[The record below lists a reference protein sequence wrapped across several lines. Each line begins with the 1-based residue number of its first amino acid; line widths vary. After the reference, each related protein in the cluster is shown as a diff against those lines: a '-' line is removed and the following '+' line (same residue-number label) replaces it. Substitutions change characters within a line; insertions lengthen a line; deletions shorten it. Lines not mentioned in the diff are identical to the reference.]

1 MDIIQLIIQYL
12 PTAIQYF
19 LAFALLITV
28 VVFIHEL
35 GHYSVGRWCGIG
47 VETFS
52 IGMGKQ
58 IWGKTDKYGTLWRV
72 AILPIGGYV
81 KFYGDEDPS
90 GKKSEVSE
98 NIKDHMNFHNKSVWK
113 KIATTAAGPLF
124 NFILAIF
131 IFSIIF
137 FFRGESLVQPYVG
150 QIVDESPAYNSGL
163 EAGDEIIYADTKE
176 ILYFNDLRDYVL
188 ENPENEIELTVIRDG
203 VEKKIFL
210 TPEVVSSKD
219 RFGETGKAYDF
230 NGNAYINFNFQT
242 SSDNTF
248 SWNFWIKDDSTSNA
262 YRRWL
267 TTTNSGHLSNTVN
280 VREESNGKMALYAN
294 GLYFQTSQQNF
305 WKNGNWHMITVV
317 SDGYKTKLYYDSI
330 FLGEVNGSVTPE
342 DGLYAGGY
350 FGDGEYLQ
358 GSMDDIRVYKNAL
371 SPSDIKQLYD
381 LERVSELP
389 EEFSGVTL
397 WLDASNIDGQ
407 QNTTLNNGNKFNK
420 PGSISIHPLDL

>member
-188 ENPENEIELTVIRDG
+188 ENPENEIGLTVIRDG

-210 TPEVVSSKD
+210 TPEVISSKD
-219 RFGETGKAYDF
+219 RFGNDYSSARIGVIGSQNPEHIELKKYGLITSIYRGTYETYNLSAKILSYLGKLIAGRESIDQMGGPIKIIQISGEISNYGIIPLLALIAAISV
-230 NGNAYINFNFQT
+230 NLGIINLLPIPVL
-242 SSDNTF
+242 DG
-248 SWNFWIKDDSTSNA
+248 
-262 YRRWL
+262 
-267 TTTNSGHLSNTVN
+267 GHL
-280 VREESNGKMALYAN
+280 
-294 GLYFQTSQQNF
+294 
-305 WKNGNWHMITVV
+305 
-317 SDGYKTKLYYDSI
+317 LYYSLEVVRGKPLSQKTQEIGMQIGMSLLIALMI
-330 FLGEVNGSVTPE
+330 FVTF
-342 DGLYAGGY
+342 L
-350 FGDGEYLQ
+350 
-358 GSMDDIRVYKNAL
+358 DISRL
-371 SPSDIKQLYD
+371 
-381 LERVSELP
+381 
-389 EEFSGVTL
+389 
-397 WLDASNIDGQ
+397 
-407 QNTTLNNGNKFNK
+407 
-420 PGSISIHPLDL
+420 

>member
-150 QIVDESPAYNSGL
+150 QIVDDSPAYNSGL
-163 EAGDEIIYADTKE
+163 EVGDEIIYADNEE

-210 TPEVVSSKD
+210 TPEVISSKD
-219 RFGETGKAYDF
+219 RFGNDYSSARIGVIGSQNPEHIELKKYGLITSIYRGTYETYNLSAKILSYLGKLIAGRESIDQMGGPIKIIQISGEISNYGIIPLLALIAAISV
-230 NGNAYINFNFQT
+230 NLGIINLLPIPVL
-242 SSDNTF
+242 DG
-248 SWNFWIKDDSTSNA
+248 
-262 YRRWL
+262 
-267 TTTNSGHLSNTVN
+267 GHL
-280 VREESNGKMALYAN
+280 
-294 GLYFQTSQQNF
+294 
-305 WKNGNWHMITVV
+305 
-317 SDGYKTKLYYDSI
+317 LYYSLEVVRGKPLSQKTQEIGMQIGMSLLIALMI
-330 FLGEVNGSVTPE
+330 FVTF
-342 DGLYAGGY
+342 L
-350 FGDGEYLQ
+350 
-358 GSMDDIRVYKNAL
+358 DISRL
-371 SPSDIKQLYD
+371 
-381 LERVSELP
+381 
-389 EEFSGVTL
+389 
-397 WLDASNIDGQ
+397 
-407 QNTTLNNGNKFNK
+407 
-420 PGSISIHPLDL
+420 

>member
-210 TPEVVSSKD
+210 TPEVISSKD
-219 RFGETGKAYDF
+219 RFGNDYSSARIGVIGSQNPEHIELKKYGPITSIYRGTYETYNLSAKILSYLGKLIAGRESIDQMGGPIKIIQISGEISNYGIIPLLALIAAISV
-230 NGNAYINFNFQT
+230 NLGIINLLPIPVL
-242 SSDNTF
+242 DG
-248 SWNFWIKDDSTSNA
+248 
-262 YRRWL
+262 
-267 TTTNSGHLSNTVN
+267 GHL
-280 VREESNGKMALYAN
+280 
-294 GLYFQTSQQNF
+294 
-305 WKNGNWHMITVV
+305 
-317 SDGYKTKLYYDSI
+317 LYYSLEVVRGKPLSQKTQEIGMQIGMSLLIALMI
-330 FLGEVNGSVTPE
+330 FVTF
-342 DGLYAGGY
+342 L
-350 FGDGEYLQ
+350 
-358 GSMDDIRVYKNAL
+358 DISRL
-371 SPSDIKQLYD
+371 
-381 LERVSELP
+381 
-389 EEFSGVTL
+389 
-397 WLDASNIDGQ
+397 
-407 QNTTLNNGNKFNK
+407 
-420 PGSISIHPLDL
+420 

>member
-90 GKKSEVSE
+90 GKKSEISE

-210 TPEVVSSKD
+210 TPEVISSKD
-219 RFGETGKAYDF
+219 RFGNDYSSARIGVIGSQNPEHIELKKYGLITSIYRGTYETYNLSLKILSYLGKLIAGRESIDQMGGPIKIIQISGEISNYGIIPLLALIAAISV
-230 NGNAYINFNFQT
+230 NLGIINLLPIPVL
-242 SSDNTF
+242 DG
-248 SWNFWIKDDSTSNA
+248 
-262 YRRWL
+262 
-267 TTTNSGHLSNTVN
+267 GHL
-280 VREESNGKMALYAN
+280 
-294 GLYFQTSQQNF
+294 
-305 WKNGNWHMITVV
+305 
-317 SDGYKTKLYYDSI
+317 LYYSLEVVRGKPLSQKTQEIGMQIGMSLLIALMI
-330 FLGEVNGSVTPE
+330 FVTF
-342 DGLYAGGY
+342 L
-350 FGDGEYLQ
+350 
-358 GSMDDIRVYKNAL
+358 DISRL
-371 SPSDIKQLYD
+371 
-381 LERVSELP
+381 
-389 EEFSGVTL
+389 
-397 WLDASNIDGQ
+397 
-407 QNTTLNNGNKFNK
+407 
-420 PGSISIHPLDL
+420 

>member
-58 IWGKTDKYGTLWRV
+58 IWGKKDKYGTLWRV

-90 GKKSEVSE
+90 GKKLEVSE

-137 FFRGESLVQPYVG
+137 FFRGESLVQPYIG

-210 TPEVVSSKD
+210 TPEVISSKD
-219 RFGETGKAYDF
+219 RFGNDYSSARIGVIGSQNPEHIELKKYGLITSIYRGTYETYNLSAKILSYLGKLIAGRESIDQMGGPIKIIQISGEISNYGIIPLLALIAAISV
-230 NGNAYINFNFQT
+230 NLGIINLLPIPVL
-242 SSDNTF
+242 DG
-248 SWNFWIKDDSTSNA
+248 
-262 YRRWL
+262 
-267 TTTNSGHLSNTVN
+267 GHL
-280 VREESNGKMALYAN
+280 
-294 GLYFQTSQQNF
+294 
-305 WKNGNWHMITVV
+305 
-317 SDGYKTKLYYDSI
+317 LYYSLEVVRGKPLSQKTQEIGMQIGMSLLIALMI
-330 FLGEVNGSVTPE
+330 FVTF
-342 DGLYAGGY
+342 L
-350 FGDGEYLQ
+350 
-358 GSMDDIRVYKNAL
+358 DISRL
-371 SPSDIKQLYD
+371 
-381 LERVSELP
+381 
-389 EEFSGVTL
+389 
-397 WLDASNIDGQ
+397 
-407 QNTTLNNGNKFNK
+407 
-420 PGSISIHPLDL
+420 

>member
-19 LAFALLITV
+19 SAFALLITV
-28 VVFIHEL
+28 VVFIHDL
-35 GHYSVGRWCGIG
+35 GHYSIGRWCGIG

-98 NIKDHMNFHNKSVWK
+98 NIKDDMNFHNKSVWK

-210 TPEVVSSKD
+210 TPEVISSKD
-219 RFGETGKAYDF
+219 RFGNDYSSARIGVIGSQNPEHIELKKYGLITSIYRGTYETYNLSAKILSYLGKLIAGRESIDQMGGPIKIIQISGEISNYGIIPLLALIAAISV
-230 NGNAYINFNFQT
+230 NLGIINLLPIPVL
-242 SSDNTF
+242 DG
-248 SWNFWIKDDSTSNA
+248 
-262 YRRWL
+262 
-267 TTTNSGHLSNTVN
+267 GHL
-280 VREESNGKMALYAN
+280 
-294 GLYFQTSQQNF
+294 
-305 WKNGNWHMITVV
+305 
-317 SDGYKTKLYYDSI
+317 LYYSLEVVRGKPLSQKTQEIGMQIGMSLLIALMI
-330 FLGEVNGSVTPE
+330 FVTF
-342 DGLYAGGY
+342 L
-350 FGDGEYLQ
+350 
-358 GSMDDIRVYKNAL
+358 DISRL
-371 SPSDIKQLYD
+371 
-381 LERVSELP
+381 
-389 EEFSGVTL
+389 
-397 WLDASNIDGQ
+397 
-407 QNTTLNNGNKFNK
+407 
-420 PGSISIHPLDL
+420 

>member
-19 LAFALLITV
+19 SAFALLITV

-35 GHYSVGRWCGIG
+35 GHYSVGRLCGIG

-210 TPEVVSSKD
+210 TPEVISSKD
-219 RFGETGKAYDF
+219 RFGNDYSSARIGVIGSQNPEHIELKKYGLITSIYRGTYETYNLSAKILSYLGKLIAGRESIDQMGGPIKIIQISGEISNYGIIPLLALIAAISV
-230 NGNAYINFNFQT
+230 NLGIINLLPIPVL
-242 SSDNTF
+242 DG
-248 SWNFWIKDDSTSNA
+248 
-262 YRRWL
+262 
-267 TTTNSGHLSNTVN
+267 GHL
-280 VREESNGKMALYAN
+280 
-294 GLYFQTSQQNF
+294 
-305 WKNGNWHMITVV
+305 
-317 SDGYKTKLYYDSI
+317 LYYSLEVVRGKPLSQKTQEIGMQIGMSLLIALMI
-330 FLGEVNGSVTPE
+330 FVTF
-342 DGLYAGGY
+342 L
-350 FGDGEYLQ
+350 
-358 GSMDDIRVYKNAL
+358 DISRL
-371 SPSDIKQLYD
+371 
-381 LERVSELP
+381 
-389 EEFSGVTL
+389 
-397 WLDASNIDGQ
+397 
-407 QNTTLNNGNKFNK
+407 
-420 PGSISIHPLDL
+420 

>member
-90 GKKSEVSE
+90 GKKLEVSE

-210 TPEVVSSKD
+210 TPEVISSKD
-219 RFGETGKAYDF
+219 RFGNDYSSARIGVIGSQNPEHIELKKYGLITSIYRGTYEPYNLSAKILSYLGKLIAGRESIDQMGGPIKIIQISGEISNYGIVPLLALIAAISV
-230 NGNAYINFNFQT
+230 NLGIINLLPIPVL
-242 SSDNTF
+242 DG
-248 SWNFWIKDDSTSNA
+248 
-262 YRRWL
+262 
-267 TTTNSGHLSNTVN
+267 GHL
-280 VREESNGKMALYAN
+280 
-294 GLYFQTSQQNF
+294 
-305 WKNGNWHMITVV
+305 
-317 SDGYKTKLYYDSI
+317 LYYSLEVVRGKPLSQKTQEIGMQIGMSLLIALMI
-330 FLGEVNGSVTPE
+330 FVTF
-342 DGLYAGGY
+342 L
-350 FGDGEYLQ
+350 
-358 GSMDDIRVYKNAL
+358 DISRL
-371 SPSDIKQLYD
+371 
-381 LERVSELP
+381 
-389 EEFSGVTL
+389 
-397 WLDASNIDGQ
+397 
-407 QNTTLNNGNKFNK
+407 
-420 PGSISIHPLDL
+420 

>member
-210 TPEVVSSKD
+210 TPEVISSKD
-219 RFGETGKAYDF
+219 RFGNDYSSARIGVIGSQNPEHIELKKYGLITSIYRGTYETYNLSAKILSYLGKLIAGRESIDQMGGPIKIIQISGEISNYGIIPLLALIAAISV
-230 NGNAYINFNFQT
+230 NLGIINLLPIPVL
-242 SSDNTF
+242 DG
-248 SWNFWIKDDSTSNA
+248 
-262 YRRWL
+262 
-267 TTTNSGHLSNTVN
+267 GHL
-280 VREESNGKMALYAN
+280 
-294 GLYFQTSQQNF
+294 
-305 WKNGNWHMITVV
+305 
-317 SDGYKTKLYYDSI
+317 LYYSLEVI
-330 FLGEVNGSVTPE
+330 RGKPLSQKTQEGFFRIGMFLLISLMFFATFN
-342 DGLYAGGY
+342 DLKDLGL
-350 FGDGEYLQ
+350 F
-358 GSMDDIRVYKNAL
+358 
-371 SPSDIKQLYD
+371 
-381 LERVSELP
+381 
-389 EEFSGVTL
+389 
-397 WLDASNIDGQ
+397 
-407 QNTTLNNGNKFNK
+407 
-420 PGSISIHPLDL
+420 

>member
-210 TPEVVSSKD
+210 TPEVISSKD
-219 RFGETGKAYDF
+219 RFGNDYSSARIGVIGSQNPEHIELKKYGLITSIYRGTYETYNLSAKILSYLGKLIAGRESIDQMGGPIKIIQISGEISNYGIIPLLALIAAISV
-230 NGNAYINFNFQT
+230 NLGIINLLPIPVL
-242 SSDNTF
+242 DG
-248 SWNFWIKDDSTSNA
+248 
-262 YRRWL
+262 
-267 TTTNSGHLSNTVN
+267 GHL
-280 VREESNGKMALYAN
+280 
-294 GLYFQTSQQNF
+294 
-305 WKNGNWHMITVV
+305 
-317 SDGYKTKLYYDSI
+317 LYYSLEVIRGKPLSQKTQEIGMQIGMSLLIALMI
-330 FLGEVNGSVTPE
+330 FVTF
-342 DGLYAGGY
+342 L
-350 FGDGEYLQ
+350 
-358 GSMDDIRVYKNAL
+358 DISRL
-371 SPSDIKQLYD
+371 
-381 LERVSELP
+381 
-389 EEFSGVTL
+389 
-397 WLDASNIDGQ
+397 
-407 QNTTLNNGNKFNK
+407 
-420 PGSISIHPLDL
+420 